1 MPGFQTSAGSPASE
15 KPRPAS
21 GRANRRRPRPCSCTG
36 RCRHP
41 RVLRR
46 KRARARHTDHTREAS
61 PPGTRR
67 RGPGALVR
75 ATFELV
81 RFEPTRGPP
90 LRMEASPL
98 GSHLP
103 GKEGGI
109 LKETSMILLTPQHQV
124 CPAPR
129 NFASCCFMHATAVRS
144 TNQQPPDGERARDT
158 AQNRVPWV
166 ARCEPIRYVPLPAPS
181 GSAPQTH
188 GLRRRL

>member
-46 KRARARHTDHTREAS
+46 KRARARHIDHTREAS

-90 LRMEASPL
+90 LRTPTSPL
-98 GSHLP
+98 WKPPAGDRKGYLEINIYALATQPRNRGAQPHATLLAAASCTPPRCAQPTNSHLTENARATRPKTGCP
-103 GKEGGI
+103 G
-109 LKETSMILLTPQHQV
+109 
-124 CPAPR
+124 
-129 NFASCCFMHATAVRS
+129 
-144 TNQQPPDGERARDT
+144 
-158 AQNRVPWV
+158 
-166 ARCEPIRYVPLPAPS
+166 
-181 GSAPQTH
+181 
-188 GLRRRL
+188 

>member
-1 MPGFQTSAGSPASE
+1 M
-15 KPRPAS
+15 
-21 GRANRRRPRPCSCTG
+21 
-36 RCRHP
+36 
-41 RVLRR
+41 
-46 KRARARHTDHTREAS
+46 
-61 PPGTRR
+61 
-67 RGPGALVR
+67 R

-144 TNQQPPDGERARDT
+144 TNQLPPDRERTRDT
-158 AQNRVPWV
+158 ALTRVP
-166 ARCEPIRYVPLPAPS
+166 
-181 GSAPQTH
+181 
-188 GLRRRL
+188 